1 MATVEVSVSSDMS
14 PEQAWALASDLS
26 RLDEWLTIFGGWR
39 SDVPST
45 VEKGTRVSAC
55 IKVKGFRNI
64 IHWKVTQYDAPA
76 CIELRGSGRG
86 GVRLALN
93 MTISEKQPGSTFHL
107 CADLRGGVLSGPVGS
122 LVARVLRSD
131 IRKSVEN
138 LSRLQTSSQGG
149 R

>member
-1 MATVEVSVSSDMS
+1 MATVDVSVSSDMT

-45 VEKGTRVSAC
+45 IKEGTRVSAC

-64 IHWKVTQYDAPA
+64 IHWKVTQYDPPV

-93 MTISEKQPGSTFHL
+93 MTITDKQSGSTFHL
-107 CADLRGGVLSGPVGS
+107 SADLRGGVLSGPVGS

-138 LSRLQTSSQGG
+138 LSRLQPSSQSG